1 MPDIANHPCLH
12 CGKPAICDGSR
23 DCRQFCSEECA
34 EQDRAEFDQ
43 SIKELEEHENPGL
56 MEGWPFPRRD

>member
-43 SIKELEEHENPGL
+43 SIKELEENEDAL
-56 MEGWPFPRRD
+56 SL